1 MRYVGPTGVAAL
13 CASAVQHTTTTTAR
27 QQSSTI
33 PSTHTRQPTTTCT
46 TNKHTLTHAATT
58 NRLAVH
64 GVHACPWSL
73 PKQRPGVAEPAGPHI
88 VEICLSRHLAR
99 DRSGWNRDHIPVSF
113 LALPPCAPMV
123 RFFLFLRMYPT
134 VGLSYGCL
142 ARPQV
147 LISCA
152 SECDIKRLREH
163 PRIFR
168 DCQPP
173 SGVVRPHLLG
183 IPNGRSTLRLGFSA

>member
-1 MRYVGPTGVAAL
+1 MQCSTQPPQLLGNR
-13 CASAVQHTTTTTAR
+13 AVPFQA
-27 QQSSTI
+27 
-33 PSTHTRQPTTTCT
+33 HTRVSQQPPAQPTSTLPQMHQLRTGLQCMACT
-46 TNKHTLTHAATT
+46 
-58 NRLAVH
+58 RVH
-64 GVHACPWSL
+64 GPFRSSVQVWRNQL
-73 PKQRPGVAEPAGPHI
+73 GPHI
-88 VEICLSRHLAR
+88 VEMCLSRHLAR
-99 DRSGWNRDHIPVSF
+99 DRSGWNRGHIPVSF

-183 IPNGRSTLRLGFSA
+183 IPNGTSTLRLGFSA